1 MGKGLCLRVEEKRRG
16 PITRR
21 RAIWGEGHRASAF
34 AGSSPLAQAPAW
46 SWVPVGDAGSW
57 CPLSGLGMVTGQ
69 EGGESNSVGL
79 SAAGRE
85 AQPGGSHWK
94 DSDG

>member
-1 MGKGLCLRVEEKRRG
+1 MVVVVV
-16 PITRR
+16 
-21 RAIWGEGHRASAF
+21 HRASAF

-46 SWVPVGDAGSW
+46 SWVPPGDAWSW
-57 CPLSGLGMVTGQ
+57 CLLSGVAVAVGP
-69 EGGESNSVGL
+69 EGGENHSVGL

-85 AQPGGSHWK
+85 AQPSGSHWK